1 MRNESDVM
9 MRRAADL
16 ALAFDRTF
24 GEPHAGA
31 AEETE
36 GLLTLRTGAGTYAV
50 RLAEIAGLF
59 ADRTIVR
66 LPSPVPEFIGVVGL
80 RQDVVPV
87 YSLQGLLGDVMR
99 GDAPRWLIIARAAH
113 PVAFAFD
120 QFEVYLR
127 VPASAVLVSAGEA
140 APAHVRASVRLVDG
154 VRRIVSIG
162 ALLETIE
169 DHIRR
174 IGITKE
180 Q

>member
-1 MRNESDVM
+1 

-24 GEPHAGA
+24 SEPPVGV

-36 GLLTLRTGAGTYAV
+36 GLLTLRAGDGTYAV
-50 RLAEIAGLF
+50 RLAEIIGLF

-66 LPSPVPEFIGVVGL
+66 LPSPVSEFLGVVGL

-87 YSLQGLLGDVMR
+87 YSLRGLLGDAAR
-99 GDAPRWLIIARAAH
+99 GDAPRWLIVARAAH

-120 QFEVYLR
+120 RFEAYLR
-127 VPASAVLVSAGEA
+127 VPPSAVLLTADDA
-140 APAHVRASVRLVDG
+140 APAHLRASVRLVDG
-154 VRRIVSIG
+154 VRRIVSIA

-169 DHIRR
+169 DRIRR
-174 IGITKE
+174 LGITKE
-180 Q
+180 P